1 MIIDVLVAISLL
13 TAIIKGFQKG
23 FIVAIFSVVAF
34 IAGIAAALKLSAS
47 VAAWLNHSTN
57 IAVKWLPFLSFVL
70 VFIAV
75 VLLVRLGA
83 KFVESAVT
91 FALMGWLN
99 KLLGILLFAVLY
111 CIILSVFLFYA
122 QQLHLFSESTV
133 KESITWP
140 YISPW
145 APVIINKIGTVVP
158 VFKDLFEE
166 LSKFFGQIKTSIP
179 AA

>member
-1 MIIDVLVAISLL
+1 MIIDVLVAIALV

-23 FIVAIFSVVAF
+23 FIIAVFSVLAF

-47 VAAWLNHSTN
+47 VAAWLDDSTH
-57 IAVKWLPFLSFVL
+57 IAAKWLPFISFVL

-75 VLLVRLGA
+75 ILLVRLGA
-83 KFVESAVT
+83 KFLESAVT

-99 KLLGILLFAVLY
+99 KLLGILLYAVLY

-122 QQLHLFSESTV
+122 QQLHLFSDTTV
-133 KESITWP
+133 KESVTWS

-145 APVIINKIGTVVP
+145 APVIINKIGTVIP
-158 VFKDLFEE
+158 LFKDLFEE
-166 LSKFFGQIKTSIP
+166 LSKFFEQLNTHIP